1 MENFFFSMSYRFQ
14 NTYAYALCKHCEAL
28 LKKFRVK
35 ILVLGSLYES
45 VIKFVNTKIN
55 PFWSSILLLTINFDT
70 ILLHNKFTVLWS
82 GGHWWGHNRKQT
94 DPAHQ
99 CCGTKSI
106 EHLKEKKGYR
116 IFLRWKTFISMPY
129 RFQNIYS
136 SIERHC
142 LKKFWVKILVLGS
155 VSESVIKFVNPKINP
170 FRRQYCCSPSVLI
183 HSFYTT
189 NLSYYDQEVIGE
201 AVVVNRQSLS
211 SKWLSTP
218 NNVYQQCTVYWT
230 TFLGIWFRNRICFP
244 ISGAKSGRKGPH
256 SNTKVRTGF
265 DGFHRIKNTE

>member
-106 EHLKEKKGYR
+106 KHLKEKKGYR

-170 FRRQYCCSPSVLI
+170 FRSSILLLTISFDTLLLHNKFIVLWSGGHWWGRSRKPAEPVI
-183 HSFYTT
+183 KMAVYT
-189 NLSYYDQEVIGE
+189 
-201 AVVVNRQSLS
+201 
-211 SKWLSTP
+211 K
-218 NNVYQQCTVYWT
+218 
-230 TFLGIWFRNRICFP
+230 
-244 ISGAKSGRKGPH
+244 
-256 SNTKVRTGF
+256 
-265 DGFHRIKNTE
+265 